1 MAEIG
6 FDDIS
11 ADARTLYQKGTES
24 LERKNLDY
32 ALALLQQLVTREPA
46 FFDGRRALRAAQFA
60 KAGGAGGGGG
70 GFFKKMLSGASNSP
84 MLAKAQFALRN
95 NPAEALAAA
104 ESVLSSD
111 PNSTAAHKVVAEAA
125 LAMEL
130 PQTAILSLEILNK
143 ATPGN
148 KTITMQLARALSA
161 SGEVARADRLLG
173 ELARTHPHDMEI
185 AQAMKNM
192 SAHKTLTVGGY
203 QEIADGQGTFRD
215 ALRNKDEATAL
226 EQEQRV
232 VKSENVHERLLAE
245 YSKRLEA
252 EPDNLKLV
260 RSMAET
266 LSHLKRFDE
275 SLAYFQRIKESD
287 LGNDPSLDRL
297 ITETRR
303 RQLEHS
309 ITQLDPNDPAHAAQ
323 VAALQKQKQEFQLA
337 ECQKR
342 VERFPT
348 DLGIR
353 YELGMIFF
361 QAGRYTEAIQELQK
375 AQQNPHKRIAAMSL
389 LGQCFAA
396 RGINDLAAR
405 TFQNAIKEKQIFD
418 DEKKELVYALGTVLE
433 KMGKRDEA
441 LDQFKLIY
449 ETDIGYK
456 DVGAKI
462 DAYYSGQGG

>member
-11 ADARTLYQKGTES
+11 AEARTLYQKGTES

-46 FFDGRRALRAAQFA
+46 FFEGRKALRAAQFA
-60 KAGGAGGGGG
+60 KTGGASGGGG
-70 GFFKKMLSGASNSP
+70 GFFRKFVSGASNSP
-84 MLAKAQFALRN
+84 LVAKAKLALRN
-95 NPAEALAAA
+95 SPEEALATA
-104 ESVLSSD
+104 EQVLSSD
-111 PNSTAAHKVVAEAA
+111 PNSQAAHQIVAEAA
-125 LAMEL
+125 LALEL

-143 ATPGN
+143 TSPGN
-148 KTITMQLARALSA
+148 KTITMQLAQALSV
-161 SGEVARADRLLG
+161 SGDVDRADRLMRD
-173 ELARTHPHDMEI
+173 LARAHPHDMEI

-203 QEIADGQGTFRD
+203 QDIADGQGTFRD
-215 ALRNKDEATAL
+215 ALRNKEEAAAL

-232 VKSENVHERLLAE
+232 VKSENVNERLLAE
-245 YSKRLEA
+245 YTRRLEA
-252 EPDNLKLV
+252 EPNNLKLV
-260 RSMAET
+260 RNIAET
-266 LSHLKRFDE
+266 LSQMKRFDE

-323 VAALQKQKQEFQLA
+323 VAALHKQKQEFQLA

-348 DLGIR
+348 DLGVR
-353 YELGMIFF
+353 YELGMLYF

-405 TFQNAIKEKQIFD
+405 TFQNAIKEKPVFD
-418 DEKKELVYALGTVLE
+418 DEKKELIYALGSVLE

-441 LDQFKLIY
+441 IDQFKLIY
-449 ETDIGYK
+449 ETDIGFK

-462 DAYYSGQGG
+462 DAYYGSQGA

>member
-11 ADARTLYQKGTES
+11 IEARTLYQKGTES

-32 ALALLQQLVTREPA
+32 AVALLQQLVTREPA
-46 FFDGRRALRAAQFA
+46 FFEGRKALRAAQFA
-60 KAGGAGGGGG
+60 KGGGGGSGGG

-84 MLAKAQFALRN
+84 LLAKAQIALRN

-104 ESVLSSD
+104 EQMLTTD
-111 PNSTAAHKVVAEAA
+111 PHSTAAHKVVAEAA
-125 LAMEL
+125 MAMEL

-143 ATPGN
+143 ATPGS
-148 KTITMQLARALSA
+148 KTITMQLAEALSA
-161 SGEVARADRLLG
+161 AGDVKRADKLLHD
-173 ELARTHPHDMEI
+173 LARSHPHDMEI

-203 QEIADGQGTFRD
+203 QDIADGQGTFRD
-215 ALRNKDEATAL
+215 ALRNKDEANAL

-232 VKSENVHERLLAE
+232 VKSENVNERLVAE
-245 YSKRLEA
+245 YSQRLEA
-252 EPDNLKLV
+252 EPNNLKLL
-260 RSMAET
+260 RNLAET
-266 LSHLKRFDE
+266 LSQLKRYDE
-275 SLAYFQRIKESD
+275 ALTCFQRLKESD
-287 LGNDPSLDRL
+287 AGNDPSLDRL
-297 ITETRR
+297 ISETRR
-303 RQLEHS
+303 RQLDFA
-309 ITQLDPNDPAHAAQ
+309 IAQLDPNDPGHAEQ
-323 VAALQKQKQEFQLA
+323 VAALQKQKQDFQLA
-337 ECQKR
+337 ECQRR

-353 YELGMIFF
+353 FEMGMLYF
-361 QAGRYTEAIQELQK
+361 QAGRLTEAIQELQK

-405 TFQNAIKEKQIFD
+405 TFQNAIKEKQVFD
-418 DEKKELVYALGTVLE
+418 DEKKELVYALGCVLD
-433 KMGKRDEA
+433 KLGKRDEA
-441 LDQFKLIY
+441 MDQFKLIY

-456 DVGAKI
+456 DVSARI
-462 DAYYSGQGG
+462 DSYYSGQGG

>member
-11 ADARTLYQKGTES
+11 TEARTLYQKGTES

-32 ALALLQQLVTREPA
+32 AVALLQQLVAREPA
-46 FFDGRRALRAAQFA
+46 FFEGRKALRAAQFA
-60 KAGGAGGGGG
+60 KAGGGGGGGG

-95 NPAEALAAA
+95 DPAEALVAA
-104 ESVLSSD
+104 EQILSSD
-111 PNSTAAHKVVAEAA
+111 PHSTAAHKVVAEAA
-125 LAMEL
+125 LALEL

-148 KTITMQLARALSA
+148 KIVTMQLAEALSA
-161 SGEVARADRLLG
+161 SGDVKRADRLLHD
-173 ELARTHPHDMEI
+173 LSRSHPHDMEI

-203 QEIADGQGTFRD
+203 QDIADGQGTFRD
-215 ALRNKDEATAL
+215 ALRNKDEANAI
-226 EQEQRV
+226 EQEGRV
-232 VKSENVHERLLAE
+232 VKSENVNERLLEE
-245 YSKRLEA
+245 YTKRLEA
-252 EPDNLKLV
+252 EPNNLRLV
-260 RSMAET
+260 RNLAET
-266 LSHLKRFDE
+266 LTQLKRYDE
-275 SLAYFQRIKESD
+275 ALAYYQRIKDSEA
-287 LGNDPSLDRL
+287 GNDPSLDRL
-297 ITETRR
+297 ITDTRR

-309 ITQLDPNDPAHAAQ
+309 ITLLDPNDPAHAAQ
-323 VAALQKQKQEFQLA
+323 VAALQKAKQEYQLT

-342 VERFPT
+342 AERFPT

-353 YELGMIFF
+353 FELGALFF
-361 QAGRYTEAIQELQK
+361 QAGRMTEAIQELQK
-375 AQQNPHKRIAAMSL
+375 AQQNPHKRIAAMGL

-396 RGINDLAAR
+396 RGHNDLAAR

-418 DEKKELVYALGTVLE
+418 DERKDLVYALGCVLD

-441 LDQFKLIY
+441 IEQFKLIY
-449 ETDIGYK
+449 ESDIGHR
-456 DVGAKI
+456 DVAARI
-462 DAYYSGQGG
+462 DAYYASQAG

>member
-11 ADARTLYQKGTES
+11 DEARTLYEKGTES
-24 LERKNLDY
+24 LQRKNLDY

-46 FFDGRRALRAAQFA
+46 FFDGRKALRAAQFA
-60 KAGGAGGGGG
+60 KSAAGGGSG
-70 GFFKKMLSGASNSP
+70 GFFKKFVSGASNSP
-84 MLAKAQFALRN
+84 LLAKAQFALRN
-95 NPAEALAAA
+95 NPQEALAAA
-104 ESVLSSD
+104 EQMLSSD

-125 LAMEL
+125 LALEL

-143 ATPGN
+143 ANASN
-148 KTITMQLARALSA
+148 KTITMQLAQALSA
-161 SGEVARADRLLG
+161 SGDVKRADKLLH
-173 ELARTHPHDMEI
+173 ELSRSHPHDMEI

-203 QEIADGQGTFRD
+203 QDIADGQGTFRD
-215 ALRNKDEATAL
+215 ALRNKEEANSL
-226 EQEQRV
+226 EQQQRV
-232 VKSENVHERLLAE
+232 VKSENVNERLLAE
-245 YSKRLEA
+245 YSQRLEA
-252 EPDNLKLV
+252 EPNNLKLV
-260 RSMAET
+260 RNIAET
-266 LSHLKRFDE
+266 LAQLKRFDE
-275 SLAYFQRIKESD
+275 SFTWFQRLKESEA
-287 LGNDPSLDRL
+287 GNDPTLDR
-297 ITETRR
+297 IISDTRR
-303 RQLEHS
+303 RQLEHTIS
-309 ITQLDPNDPAHAAQ
+309 QLDPNDPAHAAQ

-353 YELGMIFF
+353 YELGLLYF
-361 QAGRYTEAIQELQK
+361 QAGRFTEAMQELQR
-375 AQQNPHKRIAAMSL
+375 AQQNPNKRIAAMSL

-418 DEKKELVYALGTVLE
+418 EEKKELVYALGSVLE

-441 LDQFKLIY
+441 IEQFKLIY

-462 DAYYSGQGG
+462 DSYYGGQAG